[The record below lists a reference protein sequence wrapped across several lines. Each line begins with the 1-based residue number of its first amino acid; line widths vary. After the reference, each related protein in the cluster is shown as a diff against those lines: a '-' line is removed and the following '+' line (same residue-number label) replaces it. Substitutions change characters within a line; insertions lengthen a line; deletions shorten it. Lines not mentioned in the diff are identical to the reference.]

1 MYLEIDREVG
11 DRLGDGDFAG
21 LRCGH
26 RVICKCPKPILNT
39 KYWKNLQE
47 EPTLRRRRGRRW
59 REGPTWSWTAMHSRA
74 PEPQSSFSQHS
85 KSWLLHL
92 NSSTSALFNGIHRP
106 QFLWKIW
113 HSSLFFKTTV
123 SNNTC
128 KRRSSNSLTGPRWLF
143 YIWFD
148 DSAYLIKDITWR
160 AQVNCAPVC
169 VSRSSSTQPPLVR
182 LRLPHTV
189 RPPPT
194 HHPSGLSPPPPAF
207 LDALLHHC

>member
-1 MYLEIDREVG
+1 MVRCEEQGWWCNDIQVWYDHNSHPDTMMYLEIDREVA

-21 LRCGH
+21 LRCGL

-39 KYWKNLQE
+39 KYWKNLHQ

-59 REGPTWSWTAMHSRA
+59 REGPTWSWRAMQSRA

-85 KSWLLHL
+85 KSCLLHC

-113 HSSLFFKTTV
+113 HSSLFFKTAI

-143 YIWFD
+143 Y
-148 DSAYLIKDITWR
+148 LVWR
-160 AQVNCAPVC
+160 QCI
-169 VSRSSSTQPPLVR
+169 SYKR
-182 LRLPHTV
+182 
-189 RPPPT
+189 
-194 HHPSGLSPPPPAF
+194 
-207 LDALLHHC
+207 

>member
-1 MYLEIDREVG
+1 M
-11 DRLGDGDFAG
+11 
-21 LRCGH
+21 
-26 RVICKCPKPILNT
+26 NT

-59 REGPTWSWTAMHSRA
+59 REGPTWSWRAMQSRA

-85 KSWLLHL
+85 KSWLFLHL

-106 QFLWKIW
+106 QFLWEIW
-113 HSSLFFKTTV
+113 HSSLFFNSAV
-123 SNNTC
+123 PNNTC
-128 KRRSSNSLTGPRWLF
+128 KRRSSNSWPVHNDSF
-143 YIWFD
+143 IWFD
-148 DSAYLIKDITWR
+148 DSASYKNVTWR
-160 AQVNCAPVC
+160 AQVSCAVFTC

-182 LRLPHTV
+182 LRFTHTV

-194 HHPSGLSPPPPAF
+194 QPSGLSEVPLPPAF